1 LSTLALIAFILGA
14 NPSDKP
20 DLLKAVDCSMRKLL
34 YLTFSM
40 AIIAALATYAM
51 WAADRPVG
59 HYLSDLR
66 IKLAVDQGTPA
77 DRGNLLGIQPELFP
91 TDYQSPERLHRK
103 LAAYL
108 QKARDQGLLNDK
120 TVVVLPEHIGTWL
133 MVSGEKDELY
143 QASTL
148 KEAMNWLAASNP
160 LKFAR
165 ALISAD
171 GGNRLDDA
179 HLRMKAKTMARD
191 YQDLFGGL
199 AKEFRVTL
207 VAGSIV
213 LPEPS
218 IIDGALKIGSGAL
231 YNSSVVFS
239 RDGVPLGQPQR
250 QMYPVF
256 SGPDAIK
263 DNADHLL
270 NVVDTPAGR
279 LGVLIGR
286 DSWYP
291 ENYRTLDDLGVQLVA
306 SPAFIAGRGAWERPW
321 RGYRGAPTPRSVML
335 KSGELSEGQAWRSLN
350 LTAKAPASQAI
361 AGMSVFLRGQFW
373 DQASAGQ
380 SFLSSNG
387 QQFADGNARGARLLN
402 LWL

>member
-1 LSTLALIAFILGA
+1 
-14 NPSDKP
+14 
-20 DLLKAVDCSMRKLL
+20 MRKLL

-40 AIIAALATYAM
+40 ALIAALTTYAM

-66 IKLAVDQGTPA
+66 INLAVDQGTPA

-108 QKARDQGLLNDK
+108 QKAQDQGLLNDK

-160 LKFAR
+160 LEFLR
-165 ALISAD
+165 ALASAKGD
-171 GGNRLDDA
+171 SRMDDA
-179 HLRMKAKTMARD
+179 HLRMKAKDMAKN
-191 YQDLFGGL
+191 YQALFGGL
-199 AKEFRVTL
+199 AKEFHVTL
-207 VAGSIV
+207 VAGTIV

-218 IIDGALKIGSGAL
+218 VSDGRLKIGRGAL
-231 YNSSVVFS
+231 YNSSVVFG
-239 RDGVPLGQPQR
+239 RDGLPIGQPQR
-250 QMYPVF
+250 QMHPVF
-256 SGPDAIK
+256 DQQDVIE
-263 DNADHLL
+263 ADEQHSP

-279 LGVLIGR
+279 LGVLIGS

-291 ENYRTLDDLGVQLVA
+291 DNYRKLDAQGAQLVA
-306 SPAFIAGRGAWERPW
+306 VPAYVVGRGTWDKPW
-321 RGYRGAPTPRSVML
+321 RGYKGLSTPSSVSL
-335 KSGELSEGQAWRSLN
+335 KAGELSEGQAWHRLT
-350 LTAKAPASQAI
+350 LTAQPPSSQAI
-361 AGMSVFLRGQFW
+361 AGISVFLRGQFW
-373 DQASAGQ
+373 DQGSAGQ

-387 QQFADGNARGARLLN
+387 QHFVDGNSRGARLLN

>member
-1 LSTLALIAFILGA
+1 
-14 NPSDKP
+14 
-20 DLLKAVDCSMRKLL
+20 MRKLL

-40 AIIAALATYAM
+40 ALIAALTTYAM

-66 IKLAVDQGTPA
+66 IDLAVDQGTPA

-91 TDYQSPERLHRK
+91 SDYQSSERLHRK

-108 QKARDQGLLNDK
+108 QKARDQGLLNEK
-120 TVVVLPEHIGTWL
+120 TIVVLPEHIGTWL

-143 QASTL
+143 QATTL

-160 LKFAR
+160 LKFIR
-165 ALISAD
+165 ALIGAHGDS
-171 GGNRLDDA
+171 RLDDA
-179 HLRMKAKTMARD
+179 HLRMKAKGMAKD
-191 YQDLFGGL
+191 YQALFGGL
-199 AKEFRVTL
+199 AKEFQVTL

-218 IIDGALKIGSGAL
+218 IIDGRLKIGGGAL
-231 YNSSVVFS
+231 YNSSVVFG
-239 RDGVPLGQPQR
+239 RDGLPIGQPQR
-250 QMYPVF
+250 QMHPVF
-256 SGPDAIK
+256 DEHEVIAANGERTPS
-263 DNADHLL
+263 
-270 NVVDTPAGR
+270 VVDTPAGR
-279 LGVLIGR
+279 LGVLIGS

-291 ENYRTLDDLGVQLVA
+291 DAYRKLDAQGAKLVA
-306 SPAFIAGRGAWERPW
+306 VPAFVNGRGTWDKPW
-321 RGYRGAPTPRSVML
+321 RGYKGLSTPGSVSL
-335 KSGELSEGQAWRSLN
+335 KAEELSEGQAWHHLT
-350 LTAKAPASQAI
+350 LTAQPPSSQAI

-373 DQASAGQ
+373 DQGSAGQ

-387 QQFADGNARGARLLN
+387 QHFADGKARGARLLN

>member
-1 LSTLALIAFILGA
+1 
-14 NPSDKP
+14 
-20 DLLKAVDCSMRKLL
+20 MRKLL

-40 AIIAALATYAM
+40 ALIAAITTYAM

-66 IKLAVDQGTPA
+66 INLAVDQGIPA

-91 TDYQSPERLHRK
+91 TDYQSSERLHRK

-108 QKARDQGLLNDK
+108 QKAQDQGLLNAK
-120 TVVVLPEHIGTWL
+120 TIVVLPEHVGTWL

-143 QASTL
+143 QATTL
-148 KEAMNWLAASNP
+148 KEAMNWLAVSNP
-160 LKFAR
+160 LKFVR
-165 ALISAD
+165 ALISAKGD
-171 GGNRLDDA
+171 KRLDDA
-179 HLRMKAKTMARD
+179 HLRMKAKGMAKD
-191 YQDLFGGL
+191 YQALFGGL
-199 AKEFRVTL
+199 AKEFHVTL

-218 IIDGALKIGSGAL
+218 VIDGTLKIGRGAL
-231 YNSSVVFS
+231 YNSSVVFG
-239 RDGVPLGQPQR
+239 RDGLPIGQPQR
-250 QMYPVF
+250 QMHPIFDEHEVIAAN
-256 SGPDAIK
+256 GE
-263 DNADHLL
+263 HTL

-279 LGVLIGR
+279 LGVLIGS

-291 ENYRTLDDLGVQLVA
+291 DNYRKLDDQGAQFVA
-306 SPAFIAGRGAWERPW
+306 VPAFVLGRGTWDKPW
-321 RGYRGAPTPRSVML
+321 RGYKGLSTPGSVSL
-335 KSGELSEGQAWRSLN
+335 KAGELSEGQAWHRLT
-350 LTAKAPASQAI
+350 LTAQPPSSQAI

-373 DQASAGQ
+373 DQGSAGQ

>member
-1 LSTLALIAFILGA
+1 
-14 NPSDKP
+14 
-20 DLLKAVDCSMRKLL
+20 MRKLL
-34 YLTFSM
+34 YLSFSL
-40 AIIAALATYAM
+40 ALIAVLTTYAM

-66 IKLAVDQGTPA
+66 IDLAIDQGLPA

-108 QKARDQGLLNDK
+108 QKAQEQGLLNEK
-120 TVVVLPEHIGTWL
+120 TIVVLPEHVGTWL

-143 QASTL
+143 QATTL
-148 KEAMNWLAASNP
+148 KEAMNWLAVSNP
-160 LKFAR
+160 LKFIR
-165 ALISAD
+165 ALISAKGD
-171 GGNRLDDA
+171 NRLDDA
-179 HLRMKAKTMARD
+179 HLRMKAKSMAKD
-191 YQDLFGGL
+191 YQALFGGL
-199 AKEFRVTL
+199 AKEFHVTL

-218 IIDGALKIGSGAL
+218 IIDGTLKIGRGAL
-231 YNSSVVFS
+231 YNSSVVFG
-239 RDGVPLGQPQR
+239 RDGLPIGQPQR
-250 QMYPVF
+250 QMHPIF
-256 SGPDAIK
+256 D
-263 DNADHLL
+263 DNDVIEANGEHTL

-279 LGVLIGR
+279 LGVLIGS

-291 ENYRTLDDLGVQLVA
+291 DNYRKLDNQGTQLVA
-306 SPAFIAGRGAWERPW
+306 VPAFVSGRGTWDKPW
-321 RGYRGAPTPRSVML
+321 RGYKGLSTPGSVSL
-335 KSGELSEGQAWRSLN
+335 KAGELSEGQAWHRLT
-350 LTAKAPASQAI
+350 LTAQPPSSQAI

-373 DQASAGQ
+373 DQGSAGQ

-387 QQFADGNARGARLLN
+387 QHFAGENVRGARLLN